1 MDAVE
6 YGTLL
11 AAAAR
16 EPFSAFVRL
25 VRFKYRAS
33 VMEAMVDLA
42 TVGVGK
48 DQIARWLSETAGPH
62 EAAVRVATA
71 HLDAARTVPKFALCL
86 LVLSA
91 GGDEK
96 GPRVAAATY
105 LKNFLRNHWSEE
117 SAMPTEERLEFRNQ
131 LVEVLLRVDGIV
143 LKLLAE
149 AFRLVAV
156 NDFARKSAWPEL
168 VPAFRNA
175 IQNSDLV
182 NGAVESSEFKTLNV
196 LIGVQTIIKPFQYF
210 MDPTVARE
218 PVPQQLEDI
227 GKELLVPLHSIFHHL
242 VQQVAAS
249 KDEGAAA
256 HDNILLVLCK
266 SFHLAIKSHM
276 PASLATY
283 LGHWF
288 QDIMILLQLVVLDKK
303 LDAPEQIYRLKTW
316 KRALQICC
324 TLITRHR
331 KYVDKYLPSMSH
343 MALKLLSQSSS
354 TKNLHPMQ
362 ERIISLAFDVVSNI
376 LETGPGWRLMA
387 PHFSNLLESAIF
399 PTLRLS
405 EKDMAEWEEDEDEY
419 LRKNLPSDMDEASGW
434 KEDLLVPRQS
444 AINLLGLIATSKGP
458 PTTVAAKKVAAM
470 KRKKAG
476 KGKGKDGQGTA
487 GELLVLPFLSQFPL
501 PLPEMA
507 PTSDL
512 VINYY
517 GALMAY
523 GGLTQFLKTQTP
535 DKVTII
541 LQTRVFPLYTMGT
554 PSPYVLA
561 NANWLLGEL
570 AACLPEE
577 LNDDIYNAL
586 LKGLLAPNVGD
597 VSWRPVRA
605 SAAGALS
612 TLLQEEY
619 KPAEWL
625 PLLQA
630 AVAGARM
637 VEEGEATIALQLLAN
652 VAEVGEDHVAP
663 HVPAITAAVQGEI
676 CRHIPPHPEPWPQMV
691 ELGFSAV
698 ASLAQTWDSAEPEE
712 DEDEG
717 KALENWKMGCI
728 TVANTV
734 AELLQRAWLPTS
746 PDGSSVVAAP
756 PPSCLNDASTLLAA
770 VLRYT
775 NDSSAAA
782 SLKVEPLLQVW
793 ANLISEWN
801 AWEEEEDESVFE
813 AIEEAVLLH
822 GRYPLR
828 HFTVADVHPAL
839 SGSSTSNKSIL
850 EGLVTFVTSAI
861 EGAYPA
867 AVWRA
872 CRCTHAILH
881 ASALAFEG
889 EEISKDIVSRFVQAT
904 IRRLKGLSSIKVP
917 LAKPLVLVIATCYV
931 CLPKE
936 TEQVLNSEDE
946 KKTDGGPGDSLLMW
960 GEALGVLSETE
971 ADPGLSVEC
980 EIKLCVLALLRLL
993 EHLVSKGVAE
1003 GSKGFEVAQH
1013 CFRSL
1018 LESSVD
1024 LKEVQESS
1032 SVDDSDEDE
1041 DDSDGSDDSEDDEDD
1056 DGDSNSNSS
1065 DDDSDEEHE
1074 ETEDEFLVRYA
1085 RTAREL
1091 EMQAVEEAEGG
1102 QDEDGQDIEL
1112 GVLGLVN
1119 SETQVMAFIKDHGQ
1133 TLMKKLTLSKELIS
1147 RFKDRFPE
1155 SKSLFSLCTSV

>member
-1 MDAVE
+1 
-6 YGTLL
+6 
-11 AAAAR
+11 
-16 EPFSAFVRL
+16 
-25 VRFKYRAS
+25 
-33 VMEAMVDLA
+33 MEAMVDLA
-42 TVGVGK
+42 TVGVGS

-62 EAAVRVATA
+62 EAAVRAATA
-71 HLDAARTVPKFALCL
+71 HLEAARTVPKFALCL

-91 GGDEK
+91 GGEDK
-96 GPRVAAATY
+96 GQRVAAATY
-105 LKNFLRNHWSEE
+105 LKNFLRNHWSEDG
-117 SAMPTEERLEFRNQ
+117 SMPTEDRLEFRNQ

-168 VPAFRNA
+168 VPALRSA

-182 NGAVESSEFKTLNV
+182 NGAAESSEFKTLNV

-242 VQQVAAS
+242 VQQVTAS

-276 PASLATY
+276 PASLLTY
-283 LGHWF
+283 LGQWF
-288 QDIMILLQLVVLDKK
+288 QDIMVLLQMVVLDKK

-324 TLITRHR
+324 NLITRHR
-331 KYVDKYLPSMSH
+331 KYIDKYLPSMSH

-354 TKNLHPMQ
+354 IKDLHPMQ

-405 EKDMAEWEEDEDEY
+405 EKDIAEWEEDEDEY

-458 PTTVAAKKVAAM
+458 PTTVTAKKVAAM

-487 GELLVLPFLSQFPL
+487 GELLVLPFLSQFSL
-501 PLPEMA
+501 PPPDTP

-535 DKVTII
+535 DKVAFL
-541 LQTRVFPLYTMGT
+541 LQSRVFPLYTMGT

-570 AACLPEE
+570 AGCLPEVNTLLDAKFSAFLQSATYACILSRSQRSLAVGYLNQE
-577 LNDDIYNAL
+577 LNDDVYNAL
-586 LKGLLAPNVGD
+586 LKGLLAPNVGN

-619 KPAEWL
+619 KPAQWL

-637 VEEGEATIALQLLAN
+637 EEEGEATIALQLLAN
-652 VAEVGEDHVAP
+652 VAEAGEDHVAP

-712 DEDEG
+712 DEDDG
-717 KALENWKMGCI
+717 KALENWKAGCV
-728 TVANTV
+728 TVATTF
-734 AELLQRAWLPTS
+734 AELLQRAWLPSS
-746 PDGSSVVAAP
+746 PDGSTVVAAP

-770 VLRYT
+770 ILRYT
-775 NDSSAAA
+775 NDSSVAA

-822 GRYPLR
+822 GRNPLR
-828 HFTVADVHPAL
+828 HFTVADVIPAP
-839 SGSSTSNKSIL
+839 SGTSPPSKSIL
-850 EGLVTFVTSAI
+850 EGLVTFVTAAI

-889 EEISKDIVSRFVQAT
+889 EEISKVLVSRFVQAT

-936 TEQVLNSEDE
+936 TEQVLNAEDE
-946 KKTDGGPGDSLLMW
+946 KVSDEGPNDSLLIW
-960 GEALGVLSETE
+960 GEALAVLSETE

-980 EIKLCVLALLRLL
+980 EIKLCVLALLKLL
-993 EHLVSKGVAE
+993 EHLVGKGVAE
-1003 GSKGFEVAQH
+1003 GSKGFEVAQQ

-1018 LESSVD
+1018 LESTVD

-1032 SVDDSDEDE
+1032 SVDDSDEDD
-1041 DDSDGSDDSEDDEDD
+1041 DDSDGSDDSEDDDD
-1056 DGDSNSNSS
+1056 DDSDSNSNSS
-1065 DDDSDEEHE
+1065 DESDEEHE

-1119 SETQVMAFIKDHGQ
+1119 SESQVMAFIKDHGQ
-1133 TLMKKLTLSKELIS
+1133 TLMNKLTLSKELIS
-1147 RFKDRFPE
+1147 RFKEKFPE
-1155 SKSLFSLCTSV
+1155 SKALFTL

>member
-1 MDAVE
+1 
-6 YGTLL
+6 
-11 AAAAR
+11 
-16 EPFSAFVRL
+16 
-25 VRFKYRAS
+25 
-33 VMEAMVDLA
+33 MEAMVNLA

-62 EAAVRVATA
+62 EAAVRAATA
-71 HLDAARTVPKFALCL
+71 HLEAARTVPKFALCL

-96 GPRVAAATY
+96 GQRVAAATY
-105 LKNFLRNHWSEE
+105 LKNYLRNHWSED
-117 SAMPTEERLEFRNQ
+117 SAMPAVERLEFRNQ
-131 LVEVLLRVDGIV
+131 LVEILLRVDGIV

-156 NDFARKSAWPEL
+156 NDFARKTSWPEL
-168 VPAFRNA
+168 VPALRTA

-182 NGAVESSEFKTLNV
+182 NGAGEASEFKTFNV

-218 PVPQQLEDI
+218 PVPEQLELI

-276 PASLATY
+276 PVSLALY
-283 LGHWF
+283 LGQWF
-288 QDIMILLQLVVLDKK
+288 QDIMVLLQMVVLDKT
-303 LDAPEQIYRLKTW
+303 LDAPHQYHRLKTW

-324 TLITRHR
+324 NLITRHR

-343 MALKLLSQSSS
+343 MALKLLSQNRS
-354 TKNLHPMQ
+354 KGLHPMQ

-405 EKDMAEWEEDEDEY
+405 EEDMAEWEEDEDEY

-434 KEDLLVPRQS
+434 KEDLLIPRQS

-501 PLPEMA
+501 PPPEA
-507 PTSDL
+507 ASASDL
-512 VINYY
+512 VKNYY

-523 GGLTQFLKTQTP
+523 GGLTQFLKTQSP
-535 DKVTII
+535 DKVSFL

-577 LNDDIYNAL
+577 LNEDIYNAL
-586 LKGLLAPNVGD
+586 LKALLAPNVGD

-619 KPAEWL
+619 KPVQWL

-652 VAEVGEDHVAP
+652 VAEAGEDHVAP

-712 DEDEG
+712 DEDGG

-728 TVANTV
+728 TVANTFS
-734 AELLQRAWLPTS
+734 ELLQRAWLPTS

-775 NDSSAAA
+775 NDSTIAAT
-782 SLKVEPLLQVW
+782 LKVEPLLQVW
-793 ANLISEWN
+793 ANLISEWS

-813 AIEEAVLLH
+813 AIEEAILLH
-822 GRYPLR
+822 GRSPLR
-828 HFTVADVHPAL
+828 HFTVADVLPAL
-839 SGSSTSNKSIL
+839 SGTSAPTRSIL

-867 AVWRA
+867 AAWRA

-881 ASALAFEG
+881 ASSLAFEG
-889 EEISKDIVSRFVQAT
+889 EEISKVLVNRFVQAT
-904 IRRLKGLSSIKVP
+904 FRRLKALSRFTVP

-936 TEQVLNSEDE
+936 TEQVLNLEDD
-946 KKTDGGPGDSLLMW
+946 KKVDEGHGENLLLW
-960 GEALGVLSETE
+960 GEALAILSETE
-971 ADPGLSVEC
+971 ADPGLSLEC
-980 EIKLCVLALLRLL
+980 EIKLCVLALLKLL
-993 EHLVSKGVAE
+993 ERLMSKEMAE
-1003 GSKGFEVAQH
+1003 GSKGFLVAQH
-1013 CFRSL
+1013 CFKSL
-1018 LESSVD
+1018 LESTVD

-1032 SVDDSDEDE
+1032 SIDDSDDDDS
-1041 DDSDGSDDSEDDEDD
+1041 DDSDGSEDSDEDD
-1056 DGDSNSNSS
+1056 DDDDDSNSNS
-1065 DDDSDEEHE
+1065 DDDDSSDEEHE
-1074 ETEDEFLVRYA
+1074 ETEDEFLARYA

-1091 EMQAVEEAEGG
+1091 DLQAIEEAEGG

-1119 SETQVMAFIKDHGQ
+1119 PECQVMTFIKDHGK
-1133 TLMKKLTLSKELIS
+1133 TLLTKLSLSKDLVS
-1147 RFKDRFPE
+1147 RFIDKFPG
-1155 SKSLFSLCTSV
+1155 SKQLLSQ